1 MNEEC
6 TTTVSDTSPI
16 CPSWCEGHETDP
28 LDGLTTH
35 YGQMFGEVS
44 TVLLEEGGIGAF
56 APPLDDALDVDELR
70 ELSADLAAA
79 ADWIAERTR

>member
-1 MNEEC
+1 
-6 TTTVSDTSPI
+6 
-16 CPSWCEGHETDP
+16 
-28 LDGLTTH
+28 
-35 YGQMFGEVS
+35 MFGEVS